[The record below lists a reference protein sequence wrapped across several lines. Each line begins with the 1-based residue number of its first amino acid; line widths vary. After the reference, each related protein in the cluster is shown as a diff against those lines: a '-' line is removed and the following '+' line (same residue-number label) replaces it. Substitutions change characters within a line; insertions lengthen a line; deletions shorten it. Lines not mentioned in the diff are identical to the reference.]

1 MRIFNPPQS
10 PFDKGGINF
19 KNLFLTLTTSFLILI
34 SVIGLFSCQSH
45 PGNLI
50 RIGYQPYWV
59 GEANIIQAM
68 KRMGLL
74 EKMGYRVE
82 YYRFLSGP
90 GVNEALAAGS
100 IDAGVGGDLPTVL
113 ALASGMK
120 ITVLASVGKSL
131 RQAIVVGKGREK
143 EIRRV
148 ADLVG
153 KKVAVAK
160 GSTSHFFLYRTLA
173 ENGIDPAR
181 VSIIH
186 LSVKVQ
192 PQALASGEVDAA
204 ATWEPWPSR
213 LEKEGIGRILWAG
226 DFPGFLY
233 ARKDFLS
240 RNPRGAADLV
250 KALQQALEYAAR
262 NREQTCRWVSEDTGD
277 DYLMIC
283 RAMETDRIFAPGGT
297 IRPEPELMAELKQV
311 AEFSR
316 GQKLIERIPE
326 IESNFDLTY
335 VEQALN
341 DQGRKLK

>member
-1 MRIFNPPQS
+1 MKRYL
-10 PFDKGGINF
+10 
-19 KNLFLTLTTSFLILI
+19 LFGMIFLIA
-34 SVIGLFSCQSH
+34 SCQSH
-45 PGNLI
+45 PNNLI

-59 GEANIIQAM
+59 GEANIILAM
-68 KRMGLL
+68 KRLGLL

-90 GVNEALAAGS
+90 GVNEALAADS

-113 ALASGMK
+113 ALSSGMK

-148 ADLVG
+148 SDLVG

-160 GSTSHFFLYRTLA
+160 GSTSHFFLYRTLT

-192 PQALASGEVDAA
+192 PQALAGGEVDAA

-213 LEKEGIGRILWAG
+213 LEKEGIGRILSAG
-226 DFPGFLY
+226 SFPGFIY
-233 ARKDFLS
+233 ARKDFIA
-240 RNPRGAADLV
+240 RNPRSAADLV
-250 KALQQALEYAAR
+250 KALQQALEYTAR
-262 NREQTCRWVSEDTGD
+262 NREQTCRWVSEETGD
-277 DYLMIC
+277 DYLLIC
-283 RAMETDRIFAPGGT
+283 RAIETDRIFAPGGT
-297 IRPEPELMAELKQV
+297 VRPEPELVAGLKQV

-335 VEQALN
+335 VEKALN
-341 DQGRKLK
+341 DQGRKPK